1 MKGQIIYVPSHSK
14 SIAQAEE
21 AERSSKIFSGWDLKL
36 TSGVTPKTLNKVD
49 ESQRSVPMIENSRLI
64 NFKSENENR
73 FYTKLSCVMNH
84 VNFWKEVVE
93 KDEPMAFI
101 EHDAIFI
108 SSWRDHDFDEYL
120 ILNAE
125 YVFAPPNKLN
135 ISQLRGYKWQGQG
148 VENLPS
154 DYPLV
159 YYRENEWKGSFMV
172 PGTGAYALTPK
183 GAKKMLKVAER
194 NLDQSDFILNSS
206 NVNIQYLLP
215 SPIKFNT
222 INLSTSYG
230 V

>member
-1 MKGQIIYVPSHSK
+1 MKGQIIYVPSHPK

-21 AERSSKIFSGWDLKL
+21 AERSFKVFSGWDLKL
-36 TSGVTPKTLNKVD
+36 TAGVTPKTLNKVD
-49 ESQRSVPMIENSRLI
+49 ESQRSVPMIEKSRML

-108 SSWRDHDFDEYL
+108 SSWRDQDFDEYL

-135 ISQLRGYKWQGQG
+135 ISQLRGYEWQGRG
-148 VENLPS
+148 VENLSS
-154 DYPLV
+154 DYPLT

-172 PGTGAYALTPK
+172 PGTGAYAITPK
-183 GAKKMLKVAER
+183 GAKKMLKVSQQK
-194 NLDQSDFILNSS
+194 LDQSDFILNSY
-206 NVNIQYLLP
+206 NINIQYLLP
-215 SPIKFNT
+215 SPVKFNT
-222 INLSTSYG
+222 INLNTSHG